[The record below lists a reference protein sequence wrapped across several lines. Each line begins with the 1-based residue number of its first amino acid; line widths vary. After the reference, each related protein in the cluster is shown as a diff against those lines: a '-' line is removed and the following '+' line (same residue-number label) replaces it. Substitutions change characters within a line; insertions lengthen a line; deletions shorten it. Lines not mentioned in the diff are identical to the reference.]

1 MTAEDH
7 GGRVGIVIASHSA
20 RLAEGTVEL
29 AAEMA
34 GPDVRIMP
42 AGGMADGTLGTD
54 AQRIADAIR
63 AADTGAGVL
72 VLADLGSAVLSTRT
86 ALELLPAEE
95 AARVRLSG
103 GPVVEGAVVA
113 AVQASIGDTLEA
125 VLQAAED
132 AATLDKQT
140 AG

>member
-1 MTAEDH
+1 MTDGDSA
-7 GGRVGIVIASHSA
+7 GRVGIVIASHSP
-20 RLAEGTVEL
+20 RLADGIVEL

-34 GPDVRIMP
+34 GTDVRIVA
-42 AGGMADGTLGTD
+42 AGGLADGTLGTD

-63 AADTGAGVL
+63 EAEAGAGVL

-86 ALELLPAEE
+86 ALELLAPEE

-113 AVQASIGDTLEA
+113 AVQASIGDPLEA
-125 VLQAAED
+125 VLEAAES

-140 AG
+140 G